1 MLLPK
6 GTTFA
11 VVDGTKFELLRN
23 TGTEKDPKL
32 TPLDTPKLEVTNYS
46 EGIRRNDTNSSFPSR
61 TGHGANSSLDES
73 AHVIAVS
80 EWLNQQ
86 VLGHEIDKLIV
97 IADPKSLG
105 VMRKRYHKQ
114 LEAVLLGELAKT
126 MTGRPTEEII
136 SALQA

>member
-1 MLLPK
+1 MLLPQ

-11 VVDGTKFELLRN
+11 VVDGGRFELLRN
-23 TGTEKDPKL
+23 TGTETAPRL
-32 TPLDTPKLEVTNYS
+32 EPLETPSLEITNYS
-46 EGIRRNDTNSSFPSR
+46 EGIRRNDSNSSFPAR
-61 TGHGANSSLDES
+61 TGHGSNSSLDES
-73 AHVIAVS
+73 AHVIAVA

-86 VLGHEIDKLIV
+86 VLSHKIDKLIV

-126 MTGRPTEEII
+126 LTGRPTDEII
-136 SALQA
+136 TALQA